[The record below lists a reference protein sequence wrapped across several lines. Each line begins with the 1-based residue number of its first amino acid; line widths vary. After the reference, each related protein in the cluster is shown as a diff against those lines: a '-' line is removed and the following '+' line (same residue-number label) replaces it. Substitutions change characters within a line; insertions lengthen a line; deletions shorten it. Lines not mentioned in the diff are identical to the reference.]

1 MRAVLPGKPQAKLQ
15 AVCTG
20 QYEGK
25 RLIAYISNNALVV
38 LTAADDILQTIYN
51 DEGGGLE
58 AVVLDEAS
66 GKLATCSGSNIYVYR
81 PYGQEEGML
90 KGGTKIGSLIKWS
103 LQRTIDL
110 SANDGVISTL
120 SWGNDEELLAGS
132 NSLTLVTTNGS
143 QSVLWT
149 NRLANP
155 AKLALL
161 SYDASLIA
169 STGRYDRLV
178 KLWRRLS
185 YGSDEVRFDFTY
197 LPHPTT
203 VTGMHWRRPYHRE
216 QTIENVLYTLCADS
230 KLRIWAPTNV
240 HDLQILQLWAV
251 IDLQE
256 SIKPR
261 HLFAGAQ
268 SSSRFAFI
276 IDSRDF
282 TLATERAVQRTPK
295 GEQDRHALEHLIEV
309 ANRSPEVCVV
319 LDGRGNMS
327 AWGIENVGCK
337 SRKAT
342 DIFNIAHVEGLKL
355 SLPRDAVE
363 DEQYVQFLNFCG
375 DQPAAELTVLAHY
388 FDGRIEWLEG
398 RVDELCDPSPRK
410 QRLVS
415 KCVWSG
421 HAGPIKKIVRTATGR
436 ALVSR
441 TNDNEGLVWKQKLT
455 PDGTNLVRQSTV
467 KVPEHI
473 HRTCV
478 LNEGDFV
485 IFLHHQSISLWDT
498 RSAHAIHIATCG
510 YEIEGK
516 PLCLILLPE
525 IEPVAKLAHVAT
537 ISSDMKGIAWEVRPP
552 GGKATNGVVNGH
564 GSECPLRE
572 FARFDLGT
580 QDDLC
585 FVLPVDPAGSVVTIS
600 GFVDTF
606 ARDVAISYTNSGV
619 LKSWTAKVDHDDRDM
634 HWLATSTVETGIDS
648 PSLASGTSIRKIA
661 LVDAEKTELTIWDSR
676 GAQLEYKERFE
687 TQEMIQDLDWTSTPD
702 GQSILAVG
710 FAHRVLLLSQLRY
723 DYLDAGPAWA
733 SIREIRIRD
742 FTPHP
747 IGDSIWLSSGNL
759 VVGAGN
765 QLFVYDKKV
774 KFTDELICDLR
785 LPSHQLVPKDLFTVV
800 TRLNGPLP
808 IFHPQF
814 LAQCVLSGKP
824 MLVQRILINLHKKLT
839 YFGDGD
845 ELDSFLGISLE
856 DFQTTGEEDQT
867 LSIRAKTRENS
878 SYIDFVDD
886 DESDT
891 FTEAMA
897 TSINEKLARIA
908 IPQLSGQEQIHL
920 MGIIECAGT
929 VERHRRSID
938 DNASRYLLFFKEH
951 TLRKGQATTEQA
963 SLSWREIVW
972 AFHCNSQ
979 EILIDLVSRQF
990 QGKMLW
996 EHARESGMFMWM
1008 RDLTA
1013 LRAQFEVVAR
1023 NHYTKTNEKNPIDCS
1038 LYYLALKKKN
1048 VLLGLWRMASW
1059 NHEQTATRRFLSNN
1073 FQESRWKTA
1082 ALKNAYALLGKHRF
1096 EYAAAFFLL
1105 ADCLK
1110 DAVNI
1115 CWNQLNDVQ
1124 LAIAVARVYE
1134 GDNGPILK
1142 ELLEERVLPQAARE
1156 GNRWLATWAFWML
1169 NRRDMAVRTLVSPV
1183 YTLLDRTESPGLEA
1197 RLFLSDDPALV
1208 VLYRQLREKTLQT
1221 LQGASKISPR
1231 VEWNFV
1237 LHNSRLYDRMGC
1249 DILALELVRNW
1260 EFLRQPPEQ
1269 TRAFVLPPDPRLM
1282 LRRRSSLVVADLPS
1296 SHVIAE
1302 LKAGGVTKSTPTV
1315 FEEPEASSL
1324 LDSFGF

>member
-15 AVCTG
+15 AVCIG
-20 QYEGK
+20 LYKGK
-25 RLIAYISNNALVV
+25 RLIAYISSNSLVV
-38 LTAADDILQTIYN
+38 LAAADEILQTIYH
-51 DEGGGLE
+51 DEGEGLE
-58 AVVLDEAS
+58 AVALDEVS
-66 GKLATCSGSNIYVYR
+66 GKLATCSSSKVYVYR
-81 PYGQEEGML
+81 PYGGDKGML
-90 KGGTKIGSLIKWS
+90 KGALKV
-103 LQRTIDL
+103 
-110 SANDGVISTL
+110 NDGVISTL
-120 SWGNDEELLAGS
+120 SWGNGEELLTGG
-132 NSLTLVTTNGS
+132 NSLTLITTNGN

-155 AKLALL
+155 AKLALF

-178 KLWRRLS
+178 KVWRRLS

-197 LPHPTT
+197 LSHPTI
-203 VTGMHWRRPYHRE
+203 VTAMHWRRPCHRE

-230 KLRIWAPTNV
+230 KLRIWAPTSA
-240 HDLQILQLWAV
+240 HDLQMLQLWAV
-251 IDLQE
+251 IDLRE

-261 HLFAGAQ
+261 HLPPGGQ
-268 SSSRFAFI
+268 SSTRFAFI

-295 GEQDRHALEHLIEV
+295 GDQEHHALEHLIEV

-319 LDGRGNMS
+319 LDDRGNMS

-337 SRKAT
+337 SRKTT
-342 DIFNIAHVEGLKL
+342 DIFNIAHIEGLKL
-355 SLPRDAVE
+355 PLPKDAVE
-363 DEQYVQFLNFCG
+363 DEQYVQFLNFCA
-375 DQPAAELTVLAHY
+375 DQSEAELTILAHY

-398 RVDELCDPSPRK
+398 RVEEFFDPSPRK
-410 QRLVS
+410 KRLAS

-421 HAGPIKKIVRTATGR
+421 HAGPIKKIVRTAAGG

-441 TNDNEGLVWKQKLT
+441 TNDNEGLVWKQKT
-455 PDGTNLVRQSTV
+455 RPDGTTLVRQSAV

-485 IFLHHQSISLWDT
+485 IFLHHGSISLWDARNT
-498 RSAHAIHIATCG
+498 RAVHIATCN
-510 YEIEGK
+510 YEIRGK

-525 IEPVAKLAHVAT
+525 VEPVAKLAHVAT
-537 ISSDMKGIAWEVRPP
+537 ISSDMKGIAWEVRLPIDEI
-552 GGKATNGVVNGH
+552 TNGILNGA
-564 GSECPLRE
+564 GFECPLRE
-572 FARFDLGT
+572 FTRFDLGT

-606 ARDVAISYTNSGV
+606 ARDVAISYTHSGV
-619 LKSWTAKVDHDDRDM
+619 LRSWTAKVDHEDQDM
-634 HWLATSTVETGIDS
+634 HWLVTSTVETGIDN
-648 PSLASGTSIRKIA
+648 PSLASGTSIRKTA
-661 LVDAEKTELTIWDSR
+661 LVDAQKTELTIWDSR

-723 DYLDAGPAWA
+723 DYLNAGPAWA
-733 SIREIRIRD
+733 SIREIRIQD

-747 IGDSIWLSSGNL
+747 IGDSIWLSGGNL

-765 QLFVYDKKV
+765 QLFVYDKKIN
-774 KFTDELICDLR
+774 FTEELISDLR
-785 LPSHQLVPKDLFTVV
+785 LKSHQLVPKDLFNVV

-824 MLVQRILINLHKKLT
+824 MLVQRILINLHKKLK
-839 YFGDGD
+839 FFSDGD
-845 ELDSFLGISLE
+845 KLDSFLEIPLG
-856 DFQTTGEEDQT
+856 DFLTTADEDQSQ
-867 LSIRAKTRENS
+867 SIRAKIREHS
-878 SYIDFVDD
+878 SYIDFIDD
-886 DESDT
+886 DEFDV
-891 FTEAMA
+891 FTESIAV
-897 TSINEKLARIA
+897 SINEKLARIP

-920 MGIIECAGT
+920 AGIIECVGT
-929 VERHRRSID
+929 VEKHRRSMD
-938 DNASRYLLFFKEH
+938 DNASRYLLFFKEY
-951 TLRKGQATTEQA
+951 TLRKSQATTEQA
-963 SLSWREIVW
+963 NLSWREIVW
-972 AFHCNSQ
+972 AFHSDSQ
-979 EILIDLVSRQF
+979 EILVDLVSRQF

-1008 RDLTA
+1008 RDLSA
-1013 LRAQFEVVAR
+1013 LRAQFEVIAR
-1023 NHYTKTNEKNPIDCS
+1023 NHYTRTDAKNPIDCS

-1059 NHEQTATRRFLSNN
+1059 NHEQAATRRLLSNN
-1073 FQESRWKTA
+1073 FQEPRWRTA

-1110 DAVNI
+1110 DAVNV
-1115 CWNQLNDVQ
+1115 CWNQLNDIQ
-1124 LAIAVARVYE
+1124 LAIAITRVHE
-1134 GDNGPILK
+1134 GDSGPILK

-1197 RLFLSDDPALV
+1197 RLFLSNDPALV

-1221 LQGASKISPR
+1221 LRGASKISPII
-1231 VEWNFV
+1231 EWDFI
-1237 LHNSRLYDRMGC
+1237 LHNARLYDRMGC
-1249 DILALELVRNW
+1249 DLLALELVRNW

-1269 TRAFVLPPDPRLM
+1269 TRVFKTAPDPRLM
-1282 LRRRSSLVVADLPS
+1282 LRRRSSLVVADLPNPEMLS
-1296 SHVIAE
+1296 GM
-1302 LKAGGVTKSTPTV
+1302 KTGGLSNPPPSV